1 MNLNLKPVFEVNE
14 NISTENFSMV
24 EINKAIKQMKLNK
37 APDLDSLPL
46 DIWKLPKCKEPKCN
60 ETLLSFCNSTMNGIR
75 PVEWGLSA
83 IVPVSKKGDLTK
95 ADNYRVNYSVKSRI
109 NFTIA

>member
-24 EINKAIKQMKLNK
+24 EINKAINKAIKQMKPNK
-37 APDLDSLPL
+37 APGLNSLPL
-46 DIWKLPKCKEPKCN
+46 DIWKLPKCN